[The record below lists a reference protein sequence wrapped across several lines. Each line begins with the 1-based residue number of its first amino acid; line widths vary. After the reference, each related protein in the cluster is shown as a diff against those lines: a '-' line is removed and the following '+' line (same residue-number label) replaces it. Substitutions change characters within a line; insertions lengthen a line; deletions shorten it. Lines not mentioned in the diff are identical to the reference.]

1 MVALASLRQ
10 IISSIPTLLSAAASI
25 GTGLGGMRGISK
37 ETVSE
42 MVMSDIE
49 AAANKTVT
57 AATWIEVACSYNEE
71 LAAQE
76 TKKTPRTQ
84 AEVLAQAAAFEKLEQ
99 IVCGSEELAEKV
111 KAKKNRKLTRKKRA
125 VIVVVGVVNERIKN
139 EIGSRIKEKV
149 VPVCVKKFRDRNR
162 CEITHHEEPN
172 QTISASNDLTRA
184 CVPHSWARLC
194 GIFRA
199 RIEAFAV
206 ERIEESIESLISS
219 IMDTAL
225 ERAIQSGGS
234 VEIEM
239 AETEHPQAVETETE
253 EHPQAAVYFDF
264 MTTESQQSTCG
275 FLCSDP

>member
-1 MVALASLRQ
+1 M
-10 IISSIPTLLSAAASI
+10 
-25 GTGLGGMRGISK
+25 
-37 ETVSE
+37 ETVHE
-42 MVMSDIE
+42 VLKKDIE
-49 AAANKTVT
+49 ATSNKMVT
-57 AATWIEVACSYNEE
+57 TGTWTEVACSYNEE
-71 LAAQE
+71 LVAQE
-76 TKKTPRTQ
+76 KKKTPRKQ
-84 AEVLAQAAAFEKLEQ
+84 AELLAQEVAFEKLEQ
-99 IVCGSEELAEKV
+99 IVQGGSEQLAEKV

-253 EHPQAAVYFDF
+253 EHPQAAVYFVD

-275 FLCSDP
+275 FLCSGP